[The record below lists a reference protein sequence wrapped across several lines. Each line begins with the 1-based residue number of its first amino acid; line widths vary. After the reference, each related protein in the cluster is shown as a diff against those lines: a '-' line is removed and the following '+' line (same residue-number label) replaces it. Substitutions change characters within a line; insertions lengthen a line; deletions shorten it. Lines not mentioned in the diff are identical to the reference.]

1 MGKKSRRTKD
11 PWLREACEQWYRLR
25 VGSATTTNRHALT
38 MLRLVAITMHSI
50 YHLPG
55 SLAAC
60 VAYVCACIL
69 HGAARKSTVQATVE
83 GAEVHIKGLSKDVQ
97 FNGRI
102 GHITG
107 TTADG
112 RFAVKIMG
120 GKILAVKIEH
130 LEVRADGSTGFAS
143 NQGASDLPEDSN
155 RSKERNGI
163 CQNLAPVVEAAS
175 CSVSQAPFWVAAA
188 PLLLTKM
195 SVQCC
200 KAIIRAAARS
210 PLLPLFAI
218 AATTSAMCEAAAA
231 KSSNTDTETMLYA
244 HTSHFSGLCN
254 SVECSTFISHLF
266 LWRFF
271 MVVPMVAIVMMLA
284 VPRKLFTRVDKGSN
298 SYSKQCVD
306 VDDWLNDTIEELDK
320 VTSKTAHSTCISRSV
335 DDVDG
340 SRHVEEDNELER
352 KAGKS
357 AFYEEEEGETEDL
370 GGLLSTS
377 LSFDPFDP
385 MPPSLQMQR
394 SAASKSSSERTTNK
408 QPGELT
414 PVLKGH
420 SKDEAK
426 ELQSNQCIFLKP
438 PEGGLIT
445 VSFYPSKTVF
455 EVKREIKHRL
465 GLDPSD
471 YSLYINA
478 WCKRLDKDNLSLSDY
493 GIGKDSTLVINYASL
508 LGGAGKKRGRPPK
521 EGALSAADKQAE
533 YRKRMTAEK
542 KEAVKARNTS
552 SRREARQARKAT
564 AVNQAGS
571 FATTELWEEP
581 GWDYKFKDFQD
592 DPELSALLFY
602 ANNGSW
608 RNREPQMLTAC
619 LRLLDKLRDSI
630 NDDADSEHKLCNLI
644 ALCRESIEDKVSLL
658 RVVHEYI
665 NESDWKSIKAWQV
678 ENGVNSS
685 EMAALDWLVTKG
697 LDSSDDYKQ
706 LRDKREPA
714 PILDSWAR
722 SLIGMQLKV
731 PGWWWTRKSNSKK
744 YDCEIVDVEYKDK
757 AKRYF
762 WIYCDEDN
770 DSYPMAY
777 VDVKKYSRG
786 VEQKSGRRFDLPKK
800 AYPNAI
806 DENFEK
812 LCKDTLEDLKAS
824 NCENDDVIKK
834 CREFV
839 IKRTNQILDSQLV
852 KPEKQRELGQKF
864 LEAQG
869 RGSSWSGA
877 TKFNEE
883 NFESV
888 DAPLL
893 TCASCGFRCQST
905 YSMDEDVKSLFKDK
919 DVKSLCWA
927 ELDDDKR
934 SEHLAKMGKPSLRLP
949 INDKGDKDDFE
960 PWKAYSRWPAEKPDE
975 LAKDSTLP
983 DWMFCEN
990 DNGELDRNKPKY
1002 FHLHPEFVQEF
1013 TDDDDRKDFKAKL
1026 CLKCCDFE
1034 PNKKSKAPI
1043 RSIARGVDFG
1053 SPVRVGLVRLT
1064 PRERQMIS
1072 KVRHYNSVT
1081 KIESNTGRQR
1091 EHSHS
1096 AIKGHS
1102 ILFDHDSPRVIR
1114 DLLSEESIND
1124 SIGLQFVG
1132 PDGQYDQ
1139 LAKKA
1144 LGSAHV
1150 SARPFAVYQWLSVL
1164 GEVSEIYSVD
1174 RPLDDFP
1181 IVAERIHK
1189 CNKALVKNA
1198 EIVIPDKDTA
1208 KETDAARD
1216 DIREVRV
1223 SSGHA
1228 YKGSQSKKIS
1238 ATEVS
1243 DKVDEVSLLGVAPL
1257 KQLVG
1262 SPFYCYSNL
1271 AGCMLHLHL
1280 TLLTKTFTH

>member
-1 MGKKSRRTKD
+1 
-11 PWLREACEQWYRLR
+11 
-25 VGSATTTNRHALT
+25 
-38 MLRLVAITMHSI
+38 
-50 YHLPG
+50 
-55 SLAAC
+55 
-60 VAYVCACIL
+60 
-69 HGAARKSTVQATVE
+69 
-83 GAEVHIKGLSKDVQ
+83 
-97 FNGRI
+97 
-102 GHITG
+102 
-107 TTADG
+107 
-112 RFAVKIMG
+112 
-120 GKILAVKIEH
+120 
-130 LEVRADGSTGFAS
+130 
-143 NQGASDLPEDSN
+143 
-155 RSKERNGI
+155 
-163 CQNLAPVVEAAS
+163 
-175 CSVSQAPFWVAAA
+175 
-188 PLLLTKM
+188 
-195 SVQCC
+195 
-200 KAIIRAAARS
+200 
-210 PLLPLFAI
+210 
-218 AATTSAMCEAAAA
+218 
-231 KSSNTDTETMLYA
+231 
-244 HTSHFSGLCN
+244 
-254 SVECSTFISHLF
+254 
-266 LWRFF
+266 
-271 MVVPMVAIVMMLA
+271 MVVPMAAIVMILA
-284 VPRKLFTRVDKGSN
+284 VPRELFTRVDKGSN
-298 SYSKQCVD
+298 SAY
-306 VDDWLNDTIEELDK
+306 
-320 VTSKTAHSTCISRSV
+320 
-335 DDVDG
+335 
-340 SRHVEEDNELER
+340 
-352 KAGKS
+352 
-357 AFYEEEEGETEDL
+357 
-370 GGLLSTS
+370 
-377 LSFDPFDP
+377 
-385 MPPSLQMQR
+385 
-394 SAASKSSSERTTNK
+394 
-408 QPGELT
+408 
-414 PVLKGH
+414 
-420 SKDEAK
+420 
-426 ELQSNQCIFLKP
+426 SNQYIYVKS
-438 PEGGLIT
+438 PEGRCIA
-445 VSFYPSKTVF
+445 VPFHPSKTVG
-455 EVKREIKHRL
+455 EAKREIECEL
-465 GLDPSD
+465 QLDSVE
-471 YSLYINA
+471 YSLYIHL
-478 WCKRLDKDNLSLSDY
+478 WKRLDRDRLSLSDY
-493 GIGKDSTLVINYASL
+493 GICKGSTLVINYASL

-521 EGALSAADKQAE
+521 DREKEGALSPAE
-533 YRKRMTAEK
+533 RKRRSRARMTTEK
-542 KEAVKARNTS
+542 KEEVKARNTS
-552 SRREARQARKAT
+552 SRREARLLRTMQQVEAENAKQKESMEGLRQARKAI

-571 FATTELWEEP
+571 FATTELWEMP
-581 GWDYKFKDFQD
+581 GRDYKFEYRQD
-592 DPELSALLFY
+592 DPELSVMLFY

-608 RNREPQMLTAC
+608 RNREPLMLFAYLC
-619 LRLLDKLRDSI
+619 LLDKLRDSI
-630 NDDADSEHKLCNLI
+630 NDDADSERKLCNLI
-644 ALCRESIEDKVSLL
+644 ALCKESIQDKVSLL
-658 RVVHEYI
+658 RVVHEHI
-665 NESDWKSIKAWQV
+665 NESDWESIKAWQV
-678 ENGVNSS
+678 ENEVNSS

-697 LDSSDDYKQ
+697 LDYSDDYKQ

-744 YDCEIVDVEYKDK
+744 YECEIVDVEYKDE

-762 WIYCDEDN
+762 WVYCEEDN

-777 VDVKKYSRG
+777 VDVKKYARG
-786 VEQKSGRRFDLPKK
+786 VEQKSGKRFDLPKK

-883 NFESV
+883 NASV

-893 TCASCGFRCQST
+893 TCASCGFRSQST
-905 YSMDEDVKSLFKDK
+905 HSMDEDVKSLFKDK

-990 DNGELDRNKPKY
+990 DNGKLDRNKPKY

-1034 PNKKSKAPI
+1034 PSKKSKAPI

-1132 PDGQYDQ
+1132 PDGQYDN
-1139 LAKKA
+1139 LARIA

-1164 GEVSEIYSVD
+1164 GEVSEIYSDD

-1228 YKGSQSKKIS
+1228 YKGSQSKKI

-1243 DKVDEVSLLGVAPL
+1243 DKVDEVSLLGVAPS
-1257 KQLVG
+1257 KTIG
-1262 SPFYCYSNL
+1262 GPSPFYYLVLVEMSTRLTTWL
-1271 AGCMLHLHL
+1271 AAYPPSS
-1280 TLLTKTFTH
+1280 

>member
-1 MGKKSRRTKD
+1 M
-11 PWLREACEQWYRLR
+11 
-25 VGSATTTNRHALT
+25 
-38 MLRLVAITMHSI
+38 
-50 YHLPG
+50 
-55 SLAAC
+55 
-60 VAYVCACIL
+60 
-69 HGAARKSTVQATVE
+69 
-83 GAEVHIKGLSKDVQ
+83 
-97 FNGRI
+97 
-102 GHITG
+102 
-107 TTADG
+107 
-112 RFAVKIMG
+112 
-120 GKILAVKIEH
+120 EH

-438 PEGGLIT
+438 PEGGLVT

-533 YRKRMTAEK
+533 YRKRMTTEK
-542 KEAVKARNTS
+542 KEAAKARDTS

>member
-1 MGKKSRRTKD
+1 
-11 PWLREACEQWYRLR
+11 
-25 VGSATTTNRHALT
+25 
-38 MLRLVAITMHSI
+38 MHSL
-50 YHLPG
+50 YHLPS

-60 VAYVCACIL
+60 FAYVCDCIL
-69 HGAARKSTVQATVE
+69 HGAARKSTVRATE
-83 GAEVHIKGLSKDVQ
+83 AGAEVHIKGLSKDVQ

-102 GHITG
+102 GHVTKI
-107 TTADG
+107 TADG
-112 RFAVKIMG
+112 RVAVKIMG
-120 GKILAVKIEH
+120 GKTLAVKMEH

-163 CQNLAPVVEAAS
+163 CPNLAPVVEAVS
-175 CSVSQAPFWVAAA
+175 CSVSQAPFWVAAT

-195 SVQCC
+195 SGQCC

-210 PLLPLFAI
+210 HLLPLFAI
-218 AATTSAMCEAAAA
+218 AAKKSVICEAAAA
-231 KSSNTDTETMLYA
+231 KTPNTDAEIMLYA

-254 SVECSTFISHLF
+254 SAKCSTFISHLL

-271 MVVPMVAIVMMLA
+271 MVVPMAAIVMMLA

-298 SYSKQCVD
+298 SYSNQCVD
-306 VDDWLNDTIEELDK
+306 VGDWLNNTVEELDK
-320 VTSKTAHSTCISRSV
+320 VTSKTA
-335 DDVDG
+335 
-340 SRHVEEDNELER
+340 
-352 KAGKS
+352 
-357 AFYEEEEGETEDL
+357 
-370 GGLLSTS
+370 
-377 LSFDPFDP
+377 
-385 MPPSLQMQR
+385 
-394 SAASKSSSERTTNK
+394 RTIKNH
-408 QPGELT
+408 PRELT

-420 SKDEAK
+420 SKEEAQ
-426 ELQSNQCIFLKP
+426 ELQPNQCIFLKP
-438 PEGGLIT
+438 PEGGLVA
-445 VSFYPSKTVF
+445 VSFYPSKTIS
-455 EVKREIKHRL
+455 EVKQDIKLRL

-493 GIGKDSTLVINYASL
+493 GIGKGSTLVVNCTSL

-521 EGALSAADKQAE
+521 EGALSAADRQAE

-658 RVVHEYI
+658 
-665 NESDWKSIKAWQV
+665 IKAWQV

>member
-1 MGKKSRRTKD
+1 M
-11 PWLREACEQWYRLR
+11 
-25 VGSATTTNRHALT
+25 TT
-38 MLRLVAITMHSI
+38 
-50 YHLPG
+50 
-55 SLAAC
+55 
-60 VAYVCACIL
+60 
-69 HGAARKSTVQATVE
+69 
-83 GAEVHIKGLSKDVQ
+83 
-97 FNGRI
+97 
-102 GHITG
+102 
-107 TTADG
+107 
-112 RFAVKIMG
+112 
-120 GKILAVKIEH
+120 
-130 LEVRADGSTGFAS
+130 
-143 NQGASDLPEDSN
+143 
-155 RSKERNGI
+155 
-163 CQNLAPVVEAAS
+163 
-175 CSVSQAPFWVAAA
+175 
-188 PLLLTKM
+188 
-195 SVQCC
+195 
-200 KAIIRAAARS
+200 
-210 PLLPLFAI
+210 
-218 AATTSAMCEAAAA
+218 
-231 KSSNTDTETMLYA
+231 
-244 HTSHFSGLCN
+244 
-254 SVECSTFISHLF
+254 
-266 LWRFF
+266 
-271 MVVPMVAIVMMLA
+271 
-284 VPRKLFTRVDKGSN
+284 
-298 SYSKQCVD
+298 
-306 VDDWLNDTIEELDK
+306 
-320 VTSKTAHSTCISRSV
+320 
-335 DDVDG
+335 
-340 SRHVEEDNELER
+340 
-352 KAGKS
+352 
-357 AFYEEEEGETEDL
+357 
-370 GGLLSTS
+370 
-377 LSFDPFDP
+377 
-385 MPPSLQMQR
+385 
-394 SAASKSSSERTTNK
+394 
-408 QPGELT
+408 
-414 PVLKGH
+414 
-420 SKDEAK
+420 
-426 ELQSNQCIFLKP
+426 
-438 PEGGLIT
+438 
-445 VSFYPSKTVF
+445 
-455 EVKREIKHRL
+455 
-465 GLDPSD
+465 
-471 YSLYINA
+471 
-478 WCKRLDKDNLSLSDY
+478 
-493 GIGKDSTLVINYASL
+493 
-508 LGGAGKKRGRPPK
+508 
-521 EGALSAADKQAE
+521 
-533 YRKRMTAEK
+533 EK
-542 KEAVKARNTS
+542 KEAAKARDTS

>member
-1 MGKKSRRTKD
+1 
-11 PWLREACEQWYRLR
+11 
-25 VGSATTTNRHALT
+25 
-38 MLRLVAITMHSI
+38 
-50 YHLPG
+50 
-55 SLAAC
+55 
-60 VAYVCACIL
+60 
-69 HGAARKSTVQATVE
+69 
-83 GAEVHIKGLSKDVQ
+83 
-97 FNGRI
+97 
-102 GHITG
+102 
-107 TTADG
+107 
-112 RFAVKIMG
+112 
-120 GKILAVKIEH
+120 
-130 LEVRADGSTGFAS
+130 
-143 NQGASDLPEDSN
+143 
-155 RSKERNGI
+155 
-163 CQNLAPVVEAAS
+163 
-175 CSVSQAPFWVAAA
+175 
-188 PLLLTKM
+188 
-195 SVQCC
+195 
-200 KAIIRAAARS
+200 
-210 PLLPLFAI
+210 
-218 AATTSAMCEAAAA
+218 
-231 KSSNTDTETMLYA
+231 
-244 HTSHFSGLCN
+244 
-254 SVECSTFISHLF
+254 
-266 LWRFF
+266 
-271 MVVPMVAIVMMLA
+271 
-284 VPRKLFTRVDKGSN
+284 
-298 SYSKQCVD
+298 
-306 VDDWLNDTIEELDK
+306 
-320 VTSKTAHSTCISRSV
+320 
-335 DDVDG
+335 
-340 SRHVEEDNELER
+340 
-352 KAGKS
+352 
-357 AFYEEEEGETEDL
+357 
-370 GGLLSTS
+370 
-377 LSFDPFDP
+377 
-385 MPPSLQMQR
+385 
-394 SAASKSSSERTTNK
+394 
-408 QPGELT
+408 
-414 PVLKGH
+414 
-420 SKDEAK
+420 
-426 ELQSNQCIFLKP
+426 
-438 PEGGLIT
+438 
-445 VSFYPSKTVF
+445 
-455 EVKREIKHRL
+455 
-465 GLDPSD
+465 
-471 YSLYINA
+471 
-478 WCKRLDKDNLSLSDY
+478 
-493 GIGKDSTLVINYASL
+493 
-508 LGGAGKKRGRPPK
+508 
-521 EGALSAADKQAE
+521 
-533 YRKRMTAEK
+533 
-542 KEAVKARNTS
+542 
-552 SRREARQARKAT
+552 
-564 AVNQAGS
+564 
-571 FATTELWEEP
+571 
-581 GWDYKFKDFQD
+581 
-592 DPELSALLFY
+592 
-602 ANNGSW
+602 
-608 RNREPQMLTAC
+608 
-619 LRLLDKLRDSI
+619 LLDKLRDSI